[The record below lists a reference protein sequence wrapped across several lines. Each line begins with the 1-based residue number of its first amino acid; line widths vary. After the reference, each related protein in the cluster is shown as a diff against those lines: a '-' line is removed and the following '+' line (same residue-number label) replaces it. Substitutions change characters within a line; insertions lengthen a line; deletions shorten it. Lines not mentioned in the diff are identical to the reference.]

1 MTPHPLEGVDDVMQ
15 AARIIGLLLSE
26 EKAGN
31 KVRAYPRNILRQQH
45 VAAFT
50 LVNPFATTTEICAYF
65 GISPSVLTN
74 IRKSDTYKALVS
86 AHNIAVGDLSE
97 DINQQLRETLKVAI
111 EVTQDAVITK
121 RDPEYALATMD
132 KIANRLGMGAKH
144 NNFKDHPWIQY
155 LLPNGQLKYC
165 QPDFVLLSRTDDNL
179 LIIDAKVRHTRDVV
193 SQLVRY
199 RDIIRPLHPTFTPNL
214 VEICRYFDSSECRME
229 LLPELRPH
237 NYNVAAVIF
246 EPRQWMP
253 ATN

>member
-1 MTPHPLEGVDDVMQ
+1 MQLDIGLKATYCNCPSFAQKKDKETPAQ
-15 AARIIGLLLSE
+15 AAGRRYE
-26 EKAGN
+26 Q
-31 KVRAYPRNILRQQH
+31 KVGQFLANW
-45 VAAFT
+45 A
-50 LVNPFATTTEICAYF
+50 
-65 GISPSVLTN
+65 SV
-74 IRKSDTYKALVS
+74 YKY
-86 AHNIAVGDLSE
+86 D
-97 DINQQLRETLKVAI
+97 
-111 EVTQDAVITK
+111 
-121 RDPEYALATMD
+121 
-132 KIANRLGMGAKH
+132 
-144 NNFKDHPWIQY
+144 FKDHPWIQY